1 MKTIAAVCEE
11 LGLNTVMKEP
21 ERWLLRQITS
31 GRITAR
37 KIGRTWMFTDDDVA
51 HALEVFANR
60 GTPTPRSEDVG
71 QPSRASVRRR
81 LTVAQ

>member
-1 MKTIAAVCEE
+1 MKTIAAVCNE

-37 KIGRTWMFTDDDVA
+37 KIGRTWMFTDEDVA

-60 GTPTPRSEDVG
+60 KTPPARTENIG
-71 QPSRASVRRR
+71 QPSRASIRRR
-81 LTVAQ
+81 LAVAQ